1 MKKNQQQEEPLFV
14 GVRGP
19 LEIRRNLLEAS
30 RGVVESLKRYET
42 LKVTRE
48 KKMVAVTNL
57 KKDIKDISKLVFK
70 LRASLPTVT
79 VKSPPIAKEKAI
91 TVVKKEP
98 VVKKFVKKV
107 APVVKKPKTE
117 LDKLEDELSDIE
129 SKLNSIS

>member
-79 VKSPPIAKEKAI
+79 VKPPPIAKEKAI

>member
-70 LRASLPTVT
+70 LRASLP
-79 VKSPPIAKEKAI
+79 
-91 TVVKKEP
+91 
-98 VVKKFVKKV
+98 
-107 APVVKKPKTE
+107 
-117 LDKLEDELSDIE
+117 
-129 SKLNSIS
+129 